1 MKRNF
6 FTFQQISEEYS
17 LYEEDIRRGTP
28 TAVFGVSDSLKY
40 LLAGMTPYPVVYIT
54 ADGVSA
60 RKAAENI
67 SALSG
72 KRAEVLSA
80 KDEVLLYRKALSK
93 DSLFRRLNG
102 IHALYN
108 GGEIITAEI
117 DALIQLFPKKL
128 PTLSLQEGA
137 DYDFLSLP
145 KRLIEMGYVRNFEV
159 ETKGVFAVRGDILDI
174 YPINSEHPVRI
185 DFFGDTVEKI
195 KPYDLET
202 GERLPSI
209 ASLTILSATDVLVTE
224 TDKPHI
230 QERLEKGVKAFKTS
244 EAYTRAREIADELL
258 SEADSE
264 NSFLMPLL
272 ENSTDFFSVLPKD
285 TVLIFDEGKTL
296 WDKFNALYKE
306 HLERFHRL
314 ETGGEAFDFTLQQY
328 ADKEK
333 FLTELLSVRRIAMQ
347 TFTGNPFFFQ
357 PLKIYNFSV
366 TPTTKYLNGLPAL
379 ITDLTNWRK
388 GGYRVMLYCG
398 DEKRAVKMSEQLSDA
413 YISTTKLPDSMSAL
427 TGVCILGEPLDKGMV
442 LHACKL
448 AIIGTGDLYTKPRET
463 KRLRRKRGD
472 MFTAPEVGDF
482 VVHETHGIGKA
493 VGVKKIETT
502 DGIKEYVA
510 VSYKDGDMLYVPAE
524 CMDVLSKYVGDS
536 NPSLSKIGGA
546 DFERVK
552 ARVKASLKKL
562 AFDLKKLY
570 AERAENRGY
579 AFPANEVFM
588 QEFED
593 AFPHELT
600 LDQASSVAEIK
611 MDMCSPKV
619 MDRLLCGD
627 VGFGKTEVAF
637 RAVYLAVLAG
647 KQAALMCPSTV
658 LCSQHFNTA
667 TARFSDFGV
676 KVACLNRFNTPK
688 EQAAVLRGLEEGT
701 IDFVIGTHRLLSTDV
716 KFKNLGLLV
725 LDEEQRFGVEHKEKI
740 KHLRKDI
747 DCLTMTATPIP
758 RTLHMSLSGIR
769 DISTIQTPP
778 SERLPV
784 QTYVVEETETL
795 IRDACIRELSR
806 GGQVF
811 ILYNK
816 VESIFTFAAQIKR
829 ILPEARISVAHGRM
843 DKTALENA
851 VMDFYGG
858 TSDIL
863 ITTTIIENG
872 IDLPNANTILVI
884 DSDRL
889 GISQLYQLK
898 GRVGRGTRLAHAY
911 FTFKAEKV
919 MTENAAARL
928 KAIMEFTELG
938 SGYKLAMRDLE
949 IRGAGNVL
957 GAEQH
962 GHMDKVGYE
971 LYSKLLK
978 EELTG
983 ESQTVADLD
992 IRANAYISEK
1002 YIESSAGRLDSYKQI
1017 AEISTVADYKR
1028 VYTSLRDTYGELPRA
1043 VENLLVIAVLKS
1055 YAAKFNVK
1063 KISLIKGIGALEFPT
1078 LETLGDKRILAA
1090 MDKYGHMV
1098 RLNMSEA
1105 PVIEFFGKRDAAELM
1120 AEMTKFLKFALTFAT
1135 L

>member
-1 MKRNF
+1 MKRDF
-6 FTFQQISEEYS
+6 LTLSQIGADYS
-17 LYEEDIRRGTP
+17 SYEDDLRRGTP
-28 TAVFGVSDSLKY
+28 TAVFGVSDPLKY
-40 LLAGMTPYPVVYIT
+40 LLAGLTPFPVVYIT

-67 SALSG
+67 AALSG
-72 KRAEVLSA
+72 KRTEVLAA

-93 DSLFRRLNG
+93 DSLFKRLQG
-102 IHALYN
+102 IHALQN
-108 GGEIITAEI
+108 GCEVVTAEI
-117 DALIQLFPKKL
+117 DALVQLFPKKL
-128 PTLSLQEGA
+128 STLALKEGEE
-137 DYDFLSLP
+137 YDFLSLP
-145 KRLIEMGYVRNFEV
+145 KKLTEMGYTRNFEV
-159 ETKGVFAVRGDILDI
+159 ETKGVFALRGDILDI
-174 YPINSEHPVRI
+174 FPVNAENPVRI

-195 KPYDLET
+195 KPYDAVT
-202 GERLPSI
+202 GDRLANVNEI
-209 ASLTILSATDVLVTE
+209 TILAATDILLTE
-224 TDKPHI
+224 KDRENLPALLHAS
-230 QERLEKGVKAFKTS
+230 VKKFNTS
-244 EAYTRAREIADELL
+244 ASYTRAREIADELL
-258 SEADSE
+258 SGEGESDA
-264 NSFLMPLL
+264 FLMPLL
-272 ENSTDFFSVLPKD
+272 ENSTDFFSVLPEN

-306 HLERFHRL
+306 HEERFHRL
-314 ETGGEAFDFTLQQY
+314 QAGGEAFDFSLRQYTDKDGFLEKLQ
-328 ADKEK
+328 
-333 FLTELLSVRRIAMQ
+333 SVRRVAMQ

-357 PLKIYNFSV
+357 PLKIYNFTA
-366 TPTTKYLNGLPAL
+366 TPTTKYLNGIPAL
-379 ITDLTNWRK
+379 LTDLVNWKK
-388 GGYRVMLYCG
+388 GGYRVLLYCG
-398 DEKRAVKMSEQLSDA
+398 SEARAVKMSEQLSEE
-413 YISTTKLPDSMSAL
+413 YLSTVKLPDTMSAF
-427 TGVCILGEPLDKGMV
+427 TGVCVLDKTLDKGMV
-442 LHACKL
+442 LHECKL
-448 AIIGTGDLYTKPRET
+448 AIIGTGDLYTKPREN

-472 MFTAPEVGDF
+472 MFSAPEVGDF

-493 VGVKKIETT
+493 VGTKKIETT
-502 DGIKEYVA
+502 DGTKECVA

-536 NPSLSKIGGA
+536 NPALSKIGGA

-600 LDQASSVAEIK
+600 LDQASSMAEIK

-637 RAVYLAVLAG
+637 RAVYLCVLAG

-667 TARFSDFGV
+667 LARFADFGV
-676 KVACLNRFNTPK
+676 KIACLNRFNTPK
-688 EQAAVLRGLEEGT
+688 EQAAVLQGLEDGT
-701 IDFVIGTHRLLSTDV
+701 IDFVVGTHRLLSADV

-725 LDEEQRFGVEHKEKI
+725 LDEEQRFGVEHKERI

-795 IRDACIRELSR
+795 IRDACIRELAR

-816 VESIFTFAAQIKR
+816 VESIFTFAAQIKSL
-829 ILPEARISVAHGRM
+829 LPEAKISVAHGRM
-843 DKTALENA
+843 EKTTLENA
-851 VMDFYGG
+851 VLDFYSGK
-858 TSDIL
+858 SDIL

-872 IDLPNANTILVI
+872 IDLPNANTLVVI
-884 DSDRL
+884 DSDKL

-898 GRVGRGTRLAHAY
+898 GRVGRGSRLAHAY

-983 ESQTVADLD
+983 ETQTVADLD
-992 IRANAYISEK
+992 IRVNAYISEH
-1002 YIESSAGRLDSYKQI
+1002 YIESSAGRLDCYKQI
-1017 AEISTVADYKR
+1017 AEIATIADYKR

-1055 YAAKFNVK
+1055 YAAKFRVK
-1063 KISLIKGIGALEFPT
+1063 KISLIKGVGALEFPS
-1078 LETLGDKRILAA
+1078 LQALGEKGILAA
-1090 MDKYGHMV
+1090 MDKYEGKV

-1105 PVIEFFGKRDAAELM
+1105 PVVEFFGKRDGAELM
-1120 AEMTKFLKFALTFAT
+1120 AEMTKFLKFALTFA
-1135 L
+1135 